1 MSNFSRRKFLT
12 TAAVSTAGA
21 VVLKG
26 CLGNPPDSTGGT
38 TTTAPAS
45 PVASPV
51 ALAPERLLKP
61 PKLN

>member
-21 VVLKG
+21 VVLKA
-26 CLGNPPDSTGGT
+26 CGNPPDSTGGT